1 MRHPQPIL
9 DRRAYYIVTFE
20 LHRTQVVDPSVL
32 TVEEERPVRVRSRE
46 GELLSCTPKAAR
58 SAGTLRHMI
67 DDSAGGS
74 CPVDVPAVALR
85 VVLDACNDEDSGF
98 SRMASHSLE
107 ELFAVMV
114 AANYLDAP
122 GAFSAAARQLNIRF
136 LAGKTVEELRTS
148 LGAEDDMSQAE
159 QAAALAEPAFTPQ
172 PQEPAEEST
181 AGPPCPQRDVSLLA
195 GPDVLEAMLQQ
206 ADAAALCQLKAVSVA
221 WRTRARREL
230 CNRLCRR
237 EGQPEPTGLASITD
251 LDVEGL
257 ALTGRPWEVVVA
269 GRELPQLARL
279 HGFGFVVDV
288 HAVREADLDP
298 EEDDDDDNDDD
309 DDDND
314 DDDGNDDDSPLGGT
328 ALRSCIG
335 GEGDP
340 PRELLF
346 AAVACAACGT
356 VCGVPVQELRED
368 NAIDSWNLNQFG
380 LGVIGA
386 VLLGLML
393 PALRSVRSLRCRSDH
408 DGGKILLLRCSL
420 AHRHACSAC
429 NRHGCSPEQDFV
441 SAPLDTCLISHPPLP
456 LARTQSL

>member
-1 MRHPQPIL
+1 M
-9 DRRAYYIVTFE
+9 
-20 LHRTQVVDPSVL
+20 
-32 TVEEERPVRVRSRE
+32 EEKPPVRVRSRE

-58 SAGTLRHMI
+58 SAGTLRHMM
-67 DDSAGGS
+67 DNSAGGS

-85 VVLDACNDEDSGF
+85 VVLDACNDDDSGF

-181 AGPPCPQRDVSLLA
+181 AGPPCPQRGVSLLA
-195 GPDVLEAMLQQ
+195 GPDVLEAMLRQ

-269 GRELPQLARL
+269 GRQLPQLARL
-279 HGFGFVVDV
+279 HGYGFVVDLQ
-288 HAVREADLDP
+288 AVREADLE
-298 EEDDDDDNDDD
+298 EEDDDA
-309 DDDND
+309 
-314 DDDGNDDDSPLGGT
+314 PLGGV
-328 ALRSCIG
+328 ALRSCIQ
-335 GEGDP
+335 GEGQP
-340 PRELLF
+340 PDEQLL
-346 AAVACAACGT
+346 AAVASAASGT
-356 VCGVPVQELRED
+356 VRGVPVQRLRED
-368 NAIDSWNLNQFG
+368 DAIDELDPRDYGNG
-380 LGVIGA
+380 DIEA
-386 VLLGLML
+386 TLLGLML
-393 PALRSVRSLRCRSDH
+393 PAATSLRSLKYATGFPCQFPL
-408 DGGKILLLRCSL
+408 ILLS
-420 AHRHACSAC
+420 
-429 NRHGCSPEQDFV
+429 
-441 SAPLDTCLISHPPLP
+441 TCFLL
-456 LARTQSL
+456 L

>member
-1 MRHPQPIL
+1 M
-9 DRRAYYIVTFE
+9 
-20 LHRTQVVDPSVL
+20 
-32 TVEEERPVRVRSRE
+32 
-46 GELLSCTPKAAR
+46 
-58 SAGTLRHMI
+58 
-67 DDSAGGS
+67 
-74 CPVDVPAVALR
+74 
-85 VVLDACNDEDSGF
+85 
-98 SRMASHSLE
+98 
-107 ELFAVMV
+107 MV

-122 GAFSAAARQLNIRF
+122 GAFSAAASQLNIRF

-181 AGPPCPQRDVSLLA
+181 AGPPCPQRGVSLLA

-206 ADAAALCQLKAVSVA
+206 ADAAALCQLKAVSVE
-221 WRTRARREL
+221 WRARARREL

-309 DDDND
+309 DGDND
-314 DDDGNDDDSPLGGT
+314 DAPFGGT

-356 VCGVPVQELRED
+356 VCGVPVQELRDD
-368 NAIDSWNLNQFG
+368 NAIDSLNLDESG

-408 DGGKILLLRCSL
+408 
-420 AHRHACSAC
+420 
-429 NRHGCSPEQDFV
+429 
-441 SAPLDTCLISHPPLP
+441 
-456 LARTQSL
+456 ARG

>member
-1 MRHPQPIL
+1 M
-9 DRRAYYIVTFE
+9 TFE
-20 LHRTQVVDPSVL
+20 LYRTQVFEPSVL
-32 TVEEERPVRVRSRE
+32 TMEEKPPVRVRSRE

-58 SAGTLRHMI
+58 SAGTLRHMM
-67 DDSAGGS
+67 DNSAGGS

-85 VVLDACNDEDSGF
+85 VVLDACNDDDSGF

-122 GAFSAAARQLNIRF
+122 GAFSAAASQLNIRF

-181 AGPPCPQRDVSLLA
+181 AGPPCPQRGVSLLA

-221 WRTRARREL
+221 WRARARREL
-230 CNRLCRR
+230 CNRLCPR

-288 HAVREADLDP
+288 HAVREADLAP
-298 EEDDDDDNDDD
+298 KADDVAQ
-309 DDDND
+309 
-314 DDDGNDDDSPLGGT
+314 LGGT
-328 ALRSCIG
+328 ALRRCIR

-340 PRELLF
+340 PSELLF

-356 VCGVPVQELRED
+356 VCGVPVQELRDD
-368 NAIDSWNLNQFG
+368 NAIDSLNLDESG

-408 DGGKILLLRCSL
+408 
-420 AHRHACSAC
+420 
-429 NRHGCSPEQDFV
+429 
-441 SAPLDTCLISHPPLP
+441 
-456 LARTQSL
+456 ARG